1 MEVIK
6 TLLHKNFR
14 IYFASSSW
22 IIFILIF
29 KPIFDLL
36 GTGTAAMAALPV
48 AITGIL
54 FGLRVGIISS
64 VVSLILATILLNI
77 SGAPGW
83 DVILRGGGS
92 IGAIVIFLI
101 GIGSGFIRDQEERR
115 SSGLRELAET
125 EHRLGA
131 LMEYAPIVMFVIDKE
146 GIFTLSEGRGLEKLG
161 LKPGKVVGQSVY
173 ELYSEV
179 PDIIENIRAALNG
192 NYREYTAEVGELV
205 FDTTVTPMKNS
216 NGEVTSILGVATD
229 ITERYQAEKQ
239 LRRNAFRD
247 EMTGLPNREM
257 FMYRLELAIERLN
270 RLKRNSYLV
279 IYLDIDNL
287 KKVNDT
293 LGHSAGDGILIRL
306 GNRIESQLRN
316 KDILARIGGDEF
328 AILVEDVIEPS
339 DTLAMVDRILEQL
352 NDPFKIEGREFA
364 ISCSLG
370 VYIGRINNISAEE
383 QLHLADLAMYK
394 AKKKGG
400 NGYAIFDDS
409 LQEASR
415 ANIKMEKR
423 LTESIQQ
430 KRMSV
435 HYQPIINME
444 NERIVGVEALV
455 RFDDSRMKEYS
466 VEDLVSLAGH
476 IGLITKIDA
485 WVLSTACNDLVKFQE
500 NLDNDQDFVLHVNHC
515 VQSIM
520 RDDLIN
526 QLKKIIKETG
536 IEPDRIVLEITE
548 SEFIDNPMQLEER
561 ILLLNDLGVR
571 VALDDLGTGY
581 SSLRQLLALPIS
593 RIKIDREFVMG
604 IDQSSSKKAVVAA
617 IILLAEGLQ
626 MEVIGEGIE
635 SVEVAL
641 LLSKM
646 GCNLGQGYYYH
657 RPMSDVEIM
666 ELLIAMPSYAL

>member
-115 SSGLRELAET
+115 SGGLRELAET

-161 LKPGKVVGQSVY
+161 LKPGQVVGQSVY

-435 HYQPIINME
+435 QYQPIINME

-500 NLDNDQDFVLHVNHC
+500 NLDNDPNFFLHINHC
-515 VQSIM
+515 VQSLM

-657 RPMSDVEIM
+657 RPMSEVEIM

>member
-192 NYREYTAEVGELV
+192 NYREYTAKVGELV

-216 NGEVTSILGVATD
+216 KGEVTSILGVATD